1 MHIVIGH
8 TNMDLDCLG
17 SIALAKV
24 LYPEAVCLRS
34 RLIHPVARN
43 LYNLYQNVLDLHSF
57 HDLPLEQIEKITILD
72 TRNYSR
78 VREYLDP
85 LKDFTGVIEI
95 WDHHVKEETDISGAH
110 LTEVSTGSNTS
121 LLGLGLMEREERLT
135 PETATIALTGI
146 YADTGNFTHDNVS
159 EEDFQVSAYLL
170 EQGAMLPLVKTFMKP
185 LKEKH
190 QISLFHSLL
199 NSLSYREYNGH
210 PVVISYMELE
220 KQKGGLSAVVE
231 KVFEVE
237 DTDAIFSVFHFQKE
251 GHTLIVGRSQ
261 SGSIDIPAI
270 LNDFGGG
277 GHQQAASALVKKSI
291 GHEILNSLENTLQM
305 RLTSAITAG
314 KMMSRDV
321 HTISPNWTL
330 LEASIFLE
338 SIDHTGAP
346 VVNDENEVVGFMT
359 LRDIMKGR
367 KTGKMKSP
375 VSAYMSR
382 KIICAQESDT
392 IREVQDLLFSNN
404 IGHLPV
410 VEEKKL
416 VGILTRSDFIHN
428 MHNKSSP
435 QLL

>member
-1 MHIVIGH
+1 MHIIIGH
-8 TNMDLDCLG
+8 TNIDLDCLG

-24 LYPEAVCLRS
+24 LYPDAVCLRS

-43 LYNLYQNVLDLHSF
+43 LYNLYQNVLDLHSINE
-57 HDLPLEQIEKITILD
+57 LPLEQIKKITILD

-78 VREYLDP
+78 VREYLDL
-85 LKDFTGVIEI
+85 LKNFAGEIEI
-95 WDHHVKEETDISGAH
+95 WDHHIKEETDISGSR
-110 LTEVSTGSNTS
+110 LIEGSTGSNTS
-121 LLGLGLMEREERLT
+121 LLGLRLMEMEERLSRDI
-135 PETATIALTGI
+135 ATIALTGV

-159 EEDFQVSAYLL
+159 ENDFQVSAYLL
-170 EQGAMLPLVKTFMKP
+170 EEGAVLSLVKTFMKP
-185 LKEKH
+185 LREKH
-190 QISLFHSLL
+190 QITLFHSLL

-210 PVVISYMELE
+210 PVILSYMELE
-220 KQKGGLSAVVE
+220 KQTGGLSAVVE

-270 LNDFGGG
+270 LDNFGGG

-291 GHEILNSLENTLQM
+291 GSEIFRSLDDTLKM
-305 RLTSAITAG
+305 SLTRAVTAG
-314 KMMSRDV
+314 KIMSRDV
-321 HTISPNWTL
+321 HTISPNWSL
-330 LEASIFLE
+330 LKASIFLE

-346 VVNDENEVVGFMT
+346 VVNEKNEVVGFMT

-382 KIICAQESDT
+382 KIICAEEATT
-392 IREVQDLLFSNN
+392 IREIQELLFINN

-410 VEEKKL
+410 VKEKKL
-416 VGILTRSDFIHN
+416 VGILTRSDFIQNVHSR
-428 MHNKSSP
+428 SSP